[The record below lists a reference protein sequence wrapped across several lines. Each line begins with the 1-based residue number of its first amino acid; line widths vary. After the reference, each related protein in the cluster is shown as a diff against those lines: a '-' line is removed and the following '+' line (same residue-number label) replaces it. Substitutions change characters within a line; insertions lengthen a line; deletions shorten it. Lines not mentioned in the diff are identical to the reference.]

1 MLHSSLIQIHLH
13 QITCWTVRAWV
24 LFVLLAEMGITR
36 GDWPQWRGPH
46 GTGVAPNAT
55 PPTEWDQQ
63 RNISWKTQLKG
74 EGHGTPV
81 VSRGLIFLTTS
92 VPVGPQFAP
101 RDSGRPGAHDNRSI
115 TTRYQFQA
123 WAINAADGTLLWKKT
138 LKEAIPI
145 EGAHNTASLASA
157 SPVTD
162 GKRFYAFFGSHGL
175 YCLNRKGDM
184 LWQKQ
189 LGTMHTKHGH
199 GEGASPALHGQT
211 LVVNWDHEGE
221 SFLLALD
228 SANGTE
234 KWRVS
239 RNEVT
244 SWSTPIITNV
254 DGEQQVIV
262 CGTDRVRGYKLS
274 TGNVVWECGGMSANI
289 VATPV
294 VGNGVLYVG
303 SSYEK
308 RILMAIKLS
317 GAQGDITGSDQI
329 LWTRTRGTPYVPSP
343 LLYRGSLYF
352 LTHYQNVLT
361 RVTAETGLNAPGALR
376 LGPLSNIYASPV
388 AANGHVYITDL
399 NGQTLVITDTE
410 IPRVVSV
417 NPIGEPVSASLVID
431 GSLMLIRGSTHLY
444 CVAAQ

>member
-1 MLHSSLIQIHLH
+1 MLDSPLKHLH
-13 QITCWTVRAWV
+13 KLTCLLVQAWI
-24 LFVLLAEMGITR
+24 LFVVLTDTGISR
-36 GDWPQWRGPH
+36 AGWPQWRGPL

-55 PPTEWDQQ
+55 PPTEWDQET
-63 RNISWKTQLKG
+63 NILWKTKLEG

-81 VSRGLIFLTTS
+81 ISRGLIFLTTS
-92 VPVGPQFAP
+92 VPIGTPFAP
-101 RDSGRPGAHDNRSI
+101 RESGRPGAHDNRAV
-115 TTRYQFQA
+115 TTKYQFQA
-123 WAINAADGTLLWKKT
+123 WAINAADGSLRWKKT
-138 LKEAIPI
+138 LNEAIPV

-157 SPVTD
+157 SPITD

-175 YCLNRKGDM
+175 YCLSRQGEL
-184 LWQKQ
+184 LWEKQ

-199 GEGASPALHGQT
+199 GEGASPALQGET

-221 SFLLALD
+221 SFLAAFD
-228 SANGTE
+228 STDGTE
-234 KWRVS
+234 KWRAS

-262 CGTDRVRGYKLS
+262 CGTDKVRGYSLS
-274 TGNVVWECGGMSANI
+274 SGKVVWECGGMSANI

-294 VGNGVLYVG
+294 AGNGVLYVG

-317 GAQGDITGSDQI
+317 GAKGDITGSQRI
-329 LWTRTRGTPYVPSP
+329 LWTRSRGTPYVPSP

-361 RVTAETGLNAPGALR
+361 RVTARTGMDAPGALR

-388 AANGHVYITDL
+388 AANGNVFITDL
-399 NGQTLVITDTE
+399 DGQTLVITDTE
-410 IPRVVSV
+410 IPRVVSI
-417 NPIGEPVSASLVID
+417 NPIGEPVSASLAID
-431 GSLMLIRGSTHLY
+431 GSLILIRGSTHLH
-444 CVAAQ
+444 CVAAP

>member
-1 MLHSSLIQIHLH
+1 MSHSRSKYLHKLICL
-13 QITCWTVRAWV
+13 TVQLWI
-24 LFVLLAEMGITR
+24 LLAALADTGISR
-36 GDWPQWRGPH
+36 ADWPQWRGPL
-46 GTGVAPNAT
+46 GTGVAPTAT
-55 PPTEWDQQ
+55 PPTEWDKE
-63 RNISWKTQLKG
+63 RNILWKTKLEG

-81 VSRGLIFLTTS
+81 TSQGLIFLTTAI
-92 VPVGPQFAP
+92 PIGPPFAP
-101 RDSGRPGAHDNRSI
+101 RESSRPGAHDNRSV

-123 WAINAADGTLLWKKT
+123 WAINAADGSLRWRKT
-138 LKEAIPI
+138 LNESIPV

-157 SPVTD
+157 SPITD

-175 YCLNRKGDM
+175 YCLNRQGEL
-184 LWQKQ
+184 LWEKQ

-199 GEGASPALHGQT
+199 GEGASPALHGET
-211 LVVNWDHEGE
+211 LVVNWDHEDE

-228 SANGTE
+228 STDGSE

-244 SWSTPIITNV
+244 SWSTPIITEV
-254 DGEQQVIV
+254 DGDQQVIV
-262 CGTDRVRGYKLS
+262 CGTDKVRGYSLS
-274 TGNVVWECGGMSANI
+274 TGKIVWECGGMSANI

-294 VGNGVLYVG
+294 AGNGVLYVG

-317 GAQGDITGSDQI
+317 GSKGDITGSGQI
-329 LWTRTRGTPYVPSP
+329 LWTRSRGTPYVPSP

-361 RVTAETGLNAPGALR
+361 RVTAETGMAAPGALR

-399 NGQTLVITDTE
+399 DGQTLVITDTE

-431 GSLMLIRGSTHLY
+431 GSKILIRGSTHLH
-444 CVAAQ
+444 CVTAP

>member
-1 MLHSSLIQIHLH
+1 MLHSPLSHLH
-13 QITCWTVRAWV
+13 KLTCWTLQAWV
-24 LFVLLAEMGITR
+24 LCALFADTGVAR
-36 GDWPQWRGPH
+36 GDWHQWRGPL

-55 PPTEWDQQ
+55 PPTEWTQE
-63 RNISWKTQLKG
+63 RNISWKTQLEG

-81 VSRGLIFLTTS
+81 VSRGLIFLTTAI
-92 VPVGPQFAP
+92 PVGPPFEP
-101 RDSGRPGAHDNRSI
+101 RQSGRPGAHDNRRV
-115 TTRYQFQA
+115 TTKYQFQA
-123 WAINAADGTLLWKKT
+123 WAIKAADGTLLWKKT
-138 LKEAIPI
+138 LQEAIPI

-175 YCLNRKGDM
+175 YCLNRKGEL

-189 LGTMHTKHGH
+189 LGAMHTKHGH

-221 SFLLALD
+221 SFLIALD
-228 SANGTE
+228 SADGTE
-234 KWRVS
+234 KWRVA

-244 SWSTPIITNV
+244 SWSTPIISNV

-262 CGTDRVRGYKLS
+262 CGTDKVRGYSLS
-274 TGNVVWECGGMSANI
+274 NGNVVWESGGMSANI

-294 VGNGVLYVG
+294 AGNGVLYAG

-308 RILMAIKLS
+308 RILMAIQLS
-317 GAQGDITGSDQI
+317 GAKGDITGSDRI

-361 RVTAETGLNAPGALR
+361 RITAETGRNAPGALR

-410 IPRVVSV
+410 IPRFVSI
-417 NPIGEPVSASLVID
+417 NPIGESVSASLVID
-431 GSLMLIRGSTHLY
+431 GSMILIRGSKHLY
-444 CVAAQ
+444 CVSVQ